1 MRHKMHDLTGK
12 VALIT
17 GIGGPV
23 GALGN
28 GQAIAGLLAR
38 QGAVIEGTDIDEA
51 AGSITVD
58 AIRGAGGVA
67 DCSKIDATDQNAVTD
82 WVNVCFAKLGR
93 IDILVN
99 NVGQSEPGGP
109 LSLNTDIWRA
119 QISLNLDAAFFA
131 MQAVLPHMV
140 AAQAGSIINISSIA
154 GQRYIGKPQVGYA
167 AAKAGL
173 MQLTKT
179 TAVIHAKDNVRLNCV
194 VPGLMHTP
202 MLSRMAKKYADG
214 DLAGFIARRNAMVPM
229 RRMGDALDVANA
241 VLFLASDESRYIT
254 ATEIV
259 VDGGITAAT
268 PGEIP

>member
-1 MRHKMHDLTGK
+1 MQHVMFDLSGK
-12 VALIT
+12 VALVT

-23 GALGN
+23 DATGN
-28 GQAIAGLLAR
+28 GKAVAQLLAR
-38 QGAVIEGTDIDEA
+38 QGAIIEGTDIDQA
-51 AGSITVD
+51 AGANTVA
-58 AIRGAGGVA
+58 AICDAGGSA
-67 DCSKIDATDQNAVTD
+67 RCSRVNATDQLAVEK
-82 WVNVCFAKLGR
+82 WVDDCCAQHGR

-109 LSLNTDIWRA
+109 VSMDAKTWQA
-119 QISLNLDAAFFA
+119 QIALNLDAAFYT
-131 MQAVLPHMV
+131 MQAVLPYMID
-140 AAQAGSIINISSIA
+140 AKAGSIINISSIA

-202 MLSRMAKKYADG
+202 MLSRMADKYAGG
-214 DLAGFIARRNAMVPM
+214 DLAGFIAKRDAMVPM
-229 RRMGDALDVANA
+229 QRMGDAHDVANA
-241 VLFLASDESRYIT
+241 VLFLAADESSYIT

-268 PGEIP
+268 QGDLP

>member
-1 MRHKMHDLTGK
+1 MYDLTRK
-12 VALIT
+12 IALVT

-23 GALGN
+23 DALGN
-28 GQAIAGLLAR
+28 GKAIAMLLAR
-38 QGAVIEGTDIDEA
+38 QGAIIEGTDIDEV
-51 AGSITVD
+51 AGANTVASI
-58 AIRGAGGVA
+58 RKAGGMAHCRCVN
-67 DCSKIDATDQNAVTD
+67 ATDQKAVED
-82 WVNVCFAKLGR
+82 WVKMCAADHGR

-109 LSLNTDIWRA
+109 ASMTFATWQA
-119 QISLNLDAAFFA
+119 QIALNLNSVFYT
-131 MQAVLPHMV
+131 MQAVLPYMV

-179 TAVIHAKDNVRLNCV
+179 SAVIHAKDNVRVNCV

-202 MLSRMAKKYADG
+202 MLNRMAQKYAGG
-214 DLAGFIARRNAMVPM
+214 DLAGFIAKRNAMVPM
-229 RRMGDALDVANA
+229 RRMGDAQDVANA
-241 VLFLASDESRYIT
+241 VLFLAADESSYVT

-268 PGEIP
+268 QGDLP

>member
-1 MRHKMHDLTGK
+1 MYDLNGK
-12 VALIT
+12 IALVT
-17 GIGGPV
+17 GIGGTKS
-23 GALGN
+23 LQGN
-28 GQAIAGLLAR
+28 GQAVARLLSKR
-38 QGAVIEGTDIDEA
+38 GAVVEGVDLDIV
-51 AGSITVD
+51 AGNNTVNLITSN
-58 AIRGAGGVA
+58 GGQA
-67 DCSKIDATDQNAVTD
+67 RCSSLDVTD
-82 WVNVCFAKLGR
+82 RSAVVDWVAECISRHGK

-109 LSLNTDIWRA
+109 VSMDAATWQA
-119 QISLNLDAAFFA
+119 QIALNLDAAFYT

-140 AAQAGSIINISSIA
+140 AAKAGSIINISSIA

-202 MLSRMAKKYADG
+202 MLHRMAQKYAGG
-214 DLAGFIARRNAMVPM
+214 DLDGFIAKRNAMVPM
-229 RRMGDALDVANA
+229 RRMGNAQDVANA
-241 VLFLASDESRYIT
+241 VLFLAADESSYVT

-268 PGEIP
+268 QGDLP

>member
-1 MRHKMHDLTGK
+1 MYDLTGK
-12 VALIT
+12 IALVT
-17 GIGGPV
+17 GMGGPV
-23 GALGN
+23 GVLGN
-28 GQAIAGLLAR
+28 GNAIAMLLAR
-38 QGAVIEGTDIDEA
+38 QGAIIEGTDIDEV
-51 AGSITVD
+51 AGVNTVA
-58 AIRGAGGVA
+58 AIRDAGGKA
-67 DCSKIDATDQNAVTD
+67 HCSAVDATDQVGVKCWIQA
-82 WVNVCFAKLGR
+82 CAKKHGR

-109 LSLNTDIWRA
+109 VAMDVAPWQA
-119 QISLNLDAAFFA
+119 QIALNLDSVFFT
-131 MQAVLPHMV
+131 MQAVLPYMV

-179 TAVIHAKDNVRLNCV
+179 SAVIHAKDNVRVNCV

-202 MLSRMAKKYADG
+202 MLNRMAQKYAGG
-214 DLAGFIARRNAMVPM
+214 DLAGFIAKRNAMVPM
-229 RRMGDALDVANA
+229 RRMGDAQDVANA
-241 VLFLASDESRYIT
+241 VLFLAADESSYVT

-268 PGEIP
+268 QGDLP